1 MRHFTRILFC
11 VIFNSVFIFSSQA
24 QLPRIQPLIDSLI
37 VKVDTLEEQVAPRP
51 VPSLENNIRKIGDYS
66 RAINLITRTLEKGLD
81 TARINEAIPRM
92 ERFVT
97 NVDARLKENSNRPNL
112 RLISALEYLVGLAE
126 KRAADVNQMI
136 NERMDE
142 LILAKAQFDSIKAD
156 DVMLYTLRDTL
167 LLPEFQESLNDLK
180 QKVSETDSIL
190 NLERI
195 HTAEY
200 QYKLAAISLQIE
212 NIGEIVKTEKRKIE
226 RNTYRREMNY
236 IWNPSDFPKTERIA
250 DIFSQSFGFNF
261 LIINSYLKEFPGLS
275 IFLLIVILI
284 LYRWISKNLK
294 QIRVNKEFSDIIF
307 GRLKYVHKFPFLS
320 AIMVVLAIAPFFY
333 PNPPQSFSSFLLLM
347 IVIASGFMIRKRV
360 SSKAFRLWLLMFVLF
375 LFNMLSKL
383 YWDVAYQERWHLI
396 VFNLLGIFVTLRFLK
411 LVKVKDENIPPY
423 FAPIVS
429 VYVLFQVVS
438 ILANVLGRFS
448 LSKMVGIT
456 GTLSMMHAVS
466 LVIFVIIIKELIY
479 IQVEVSRK
487 DYAGYTSS
495 LDFQG
500 IQKRINSLF
509 TVLAITIWGYY
520 FLDSLYM
527 LDLILDFS
535 FEFLEKPRNILN
547 ASFTFAQVFV
557 FVLAIYFAGF
567 ISNTIAFFASIKD
580 EQYAGARSKRLGSS
594 ILLIR
599 LGIFTLGII
608 IAFAASGIPVDKIA
622 IVLGALSVGIGFG
635 LQTIVNNLVS
645 GIILAFERP
654 IQIGDTV
661 QVGQIEGIVKEIG
674 IRSSK
679 IKNWDGAD
687 IIIPNGD
694 LLAHQL
700 TNWTLSD
707 KKRRVELII
716 GVAYH
721 SDMDQVTKL
730 IEEQLSVEGI
740 LHLPAPRV
748 FLQTFADNSVN
759 FRVLFW
765 VDDVDVWV
773 AIRDKVMRGIF
784 KSFQENGVEI
794 PFPQRDIYV
803 KSFPG
808 LIQENI
814 IRPTEL
820 GKKEEKK
827 TSTNPSISTDDSKS

>member
-1 MRHFTRILFC
+1 MRYFTRILFC
-11 VIFNSVFIFSSQA
+11 VIFNSVFVFSSQA
-24 QLPRIQPLIDSLI
+24 QLPRIQPIIDSLI
-37 VKVDTLEEQVAPRP
+37 VKVDSVEEQVAPKP
-51 VPSLENNIRKIGDYS
+51 VPSLENNIRKIGDFS
-66 RAINLITRTLEKGLD
+66 RAINSITRTLEKGLD

-112 RLISALEYLVGLAE
+112 RLISALEYLVGLAD

-142 LILAKAQFDSIKAD
+142 LILAKAQFDSIRAD

-438 ILANVLGRFS
+438 ILANILGRFS

-567 ISNTIAFFASIKD
+567 ISNTVAFFASIKD

-721 SDMDQVTKL
+721 SDMDHVTKL

-820 GKKEEKK
+820 GKKEGKK
-827 TSTNPSISTDDSKS
+827 TSANPSISTDDSKP

>member
-1 MRHFTRILFC
+1 MRLFSKILLGA
-11 VIFNSVFIFSSQA
+11 IFNWIFIFSVQA
-24 QLPRIQPLIDSLI
+24 QIPNLQPLIDSLI
-37 VKVDTLEEQVAPRP
+37 VKVDTVEEQVAVKPR
-51 VPSLENNIRKIGDYS
+51 PSLETSIRKIGEYS
-66 RAINLITRTLEKGLD
+66 RSISIIAQTLNKGLD
-81 TARINEAIPRM
+81 TAKINEAIPRM
-92 ERFVT
+92 ERFVS
-97 NVDARLKENSNRPNL
+97 NVETRLQENSNRPNL

-126 KRAADVNQMI
+126 KRAADVNKSI
-136 NERMDE
+136 SERMDE
-142 LILAKAQFDSIKAD
+142 LIFAKAQFDSIKSD
-156 DVMLYTLRDTL
+156 DIMRYALRDTL
-167 LLPEFQESLNDLK
+167 VLPEFQQSLDDLK
-180 QKVSETDSIL
+180 RKVAETDSLL
-190 NLERI
+190 NVERI

-200 QYKLAAISLQIE
+200 QYKVAAISLQIE
-212 NIGEIVKTEKRKIE
+212 NISESVKSEKRILE
-226 RNTYRREMNY
+226 RNTYRKEMNY
-236 IWNPSDFPKTERIA
+236 IWNPSDFPKTERIG
-250 DIFSQSFGFNF
+250 DIFSQSLGFNF

-275 IFLLIVILI
+275 IFLLIVILG
-284 LYRWISKNLK
+284 LYRWVSKNLK

-307 GRLKYVHKFPFLS
+307 GRLRYVHKFPLLS

-333 PNPPQSFSSFLLLM
+333 PKPPQSFSSFLLLM
-347 IVIASGFMIRKRV
+347 IVTASGFMIRKRV
-360 SSKAFRLWLLMFVLF
+360 TRKAFRLWLVMFFLF
-375 LFNMLSKL
+375 FFNMLSKL

-396 VFNLLGIFVTLRFLK
+396 VFNLLGIFVTLRFHK
-411 LVKVKDENIPPY
+411 LVKDKDENIPGY

-429 VYVLFQVVS
+429 IFVIFQVVS
-438 ILANVLGRFS
+438 ILANIVGRFS

-509 TVLAITIWGYY
+509 TILAITIWGYY
-520 FLDSLYM
+520 FLDSLYI
-527 LDLILDFS
+527 LDLILDYS
-535 FEFLEKPRNILN
+535 FEFMEKPRNILN

-557 FVLAIYFAGF
+557 FVIAIYFAGF
-567 ISNTIAFFASIKD
+567 ISNTTAFFASIKD

-716 GVAYH
+716 GVGYQ

-730 IEEQLSVEGI
+730 IEEQLKVDEI
-740 LHLPAPRV
+740 LHLPVPRV
-748 FLQTFADNSVN
+748 FLQAFADSSVN

-765 VDDVDVWV
+765 VNDVDVWV
-773 AIRDKVMRGIF
+773 SIRDQVMRGIF

-814 IRPTEL
+814 SHPTEL
-820 GKKEEKK
+820 GKKEAKK
-827 TSTNPSISTDDSKS
+827 TSANPDIGGDESKS

>member
-11 VIFNSVFIFSSQA
+11 VIFTSVFIFSAKA
-24 QLPRIQPLIDSLI
+24 QMPSLQPLIDSLI
-37 VKVDTLEEQVAPRP
+37 VKVDTVEKQVAAKPT
-51 VPSLENNIRKIGDYS
+51 PSLETSIRKIGDYS
-66 RAINLITRTLEKGLD
+66 RAISKITRTLDKGMD
-81 TARINEAIPRM
+81 TAKINEAIPRM
-92 ERFVT
+92 ERFVS
-97 NVDARLKENSNRPNL
+97 NVETRLNENLNRPNL
-112 RLISALEYLVGLAE
+112 RLVSALEYLVGLAQS
-126 KRAADVNQMI
+126 RATEVNKSI
-136 NERMDE
+136 NDRMDE
-142 LILAKAQFDSIKAD
+142 LIIAKAQFDSIRSD
-156 DVMLYTLRDTL
+156 DVMRYALRDTL
-167 LLPEFQESLNDLK
+167 ILPEFQQSLNKLK
-180 QKVSETDSIL
+180 QQVSDTDSVL
-190 NLERI
+190 NWHRI
-195 HTAEY
+195 HTAEF
-200 QYKLAAISLQIE
+200 QYKVSHISLEIE
-212 NIGEIVKTEKRKIE
+212 RIAEIIKTEKRKLE

-236 IWNPSDFPKTERIA
+236 IWNPADFPKTGKIGE
-250 DIFSQSFGFNF
+250 IFSQSFGFNL
-261 LIINSYLKEFPGLS
+261 LIINSYLGEHIPLTV
-275 IFLLIVILI
+275 FLLILI
-284 LYRWISKNLK
+284 TVVYIWIYKNLK

-307 GRLKYVHKFPFLS
+307 GRLRYVHKFPLLS
-320 AIMVVLAIAPFFY
+320 AFMVVLAIAPFFY
-333 PNPPQSFSSFLLLM
+333 PLPPQSITSFLLFL
-347 IVIASGFMIRKRV
+347 IVTVSGIMIRKRV
-360 SSKAFRLWLLMFVLF
+360 STKAFRFWLAVFVLF

-396 VFNLLGIFVTLRFLK
+396 VFNILGIFITMRFHK
-411 LVKVKDENIPPY
+411 LVKEEDENIPSY
-423 FAPIVS
+423 FSPIVS
-429 VYVLFQVVS
+429 VFVIFQIAS
-438 ILANVLGRFS
+438 ILANVVGRFS
-448 LSKMVGIT
+448 LSKMIGIT

-509 TVLAITIWGYY
+509 TILAITIWGYY
-520 FLDSLYM
+520 FLDSLYI

-547 ASFTFAQVFV
+547 ASFTYAQVLV
-557 FVLAIYFAGF
+557 FVLAIYFAGV
-567 ISNTIAFFASIKD
+567 ISNTVAFFASIKD

-661 QVGQIEGIVKEIG
+661 QVGQVEGIVKEIG

-716 GVAYH
+716 GVAYQ

-827 TSTNPSISTDDSKS
+827 TSANPSISTDDSKS

>member
-1 MRHFTRILFC
+1 MRHFSKILFC
-11 VIFNSVFIFSSQA
+11 AVFYLLFVFSANA
-24 QLPRIQPLIDSLI
+24 QFSGIQPLIDSLI
-37 VKVDTLEEQVAPRP
+37 VKVDTVEQKAPAISG
-51 VPSLENNIRKIGDYS
+51 PSLETSIRKIGEYS
-66 RAINLITRTLEKGLD
+66 RTISLITQTLNKGLD
-81 TARINEAIPRM
+81 TTMINESIPRM

-97 NVDARLKENSNRPNL
+97 NVDTRLKENLNRPNL

-126 KRAADVNQMI
+126 KRATEVTQMI
-136 NERMDE
+136 DNRMDE
-142 LILAKAQFDSIKAD
+142 LIRAKAQFDSIKSD
-156 DVMLYTLRDTL
+156 DIMRYALRDSL
-167 LLPEFQESLNDLK
+167 VLPEFQQSLNQLK
-180 QKVSETDSIL
+180 RKVLETDSLL
-190 NLERI
+190 NVERI
-195 HTAEY
+195 ETAEF
-200 QYKLAAISLQIE
+200 QYKVSAIALQIE
-212 NIGEIVKTEKRKIE
+212 DIGQIVKTEKRNLE
-226 RNTYRREMNY
+226 RNTYRKEMNY

-250 DIFSQSFGFNF
+250 DIFSQSMGFNF

-275 IFLLIVILI
+275 IFLLLVIFVLF
-284 LYRWISKNLK
+284 YWIRKNLK
-294 QIRVNKEFSDIIF
+294 QIRVNKEFSDIIL
-307 GRLKYVHKFPFLS
+307 GRLRYVHKFPLLS

-333 PNPPQSFSSFLLLM
+333 PKPPQSFSSFLLLL
-347 IVIASGFMIRKRV
+347 IVTASGFMIRKRV
-360 SSKAFRLWLLMFVLF
+360 SPKAFRLWLVMFVLF
-375 LFNMLSKL
+375 VFNLLSKL
-383 YWDVAYQERWHLI
+383 YWDVAYQERWHILAFNVFSILI
-396 VFNLLGIFVTLRFLK
+396 TLRFYK
-411 LVKVKDENIPPY
+411 LLRVKDENIPGY
-423 FAPIVS
+423 FGPIIMVF
-429 VYVLFQVVS
+429 VGLQGVS
-438 ILANVLGRFS
+438 ILANILGRFS
-448 LSKMVGIT
+448 LSKMAGVT
-456 GTLSMMHAVS
+456 ATLSLMHAIS

-500 IQKRINSLF
+500 IQKRINALF
-509 TVLAITIWGYY
+509 TMLAITIWGYY
-520 FLDSLYM
+520 FLDSLHI
-527 LDLILDFS
+527 LDLILDYI

-547 ASFTFAQVFV
+547 AAFTFAQVLV

-567 ISNTIAFFASIKD
+567 ISNTTAFFASIKD
-580 EQYAGARSKRLGSS
+580 EQYAGSRSKRLGSS

-608 IAFAASGIPVDKIA
+608 IAFAASGIPIDKIA

-654 IQIGDTV
+654 VQIGDTV

-679 IKNWDGAD
+679 IRNWDGAD

-694 LLAHQL
+694 LLAHHL

-716 GVAYH
+716 GVAYS
-721 SDMDQVTKL
+721 SDMDQVTQL
-730 IEEQLSVEGI
+730 IEAQLSVDGI
-740 LHLPAPRV
+740 LNLPAPRV

-765 VDDVDVWV
+765 VNDVDVWV
-773 AIRDKVMRGIF
+773 SIRDTVMRGIF
-784 KSFQENGVEI
+784 KSFQENDVEI

-814 IRPTEL
+814 IHPTAL
-820 GKKEEKK
+820 GKQG
-827 TSTNPSISTDDSKS
+827 TALPSSDPSKAPDTPKA

>member
-1 MRHFTRILFC
+1 
-11 VIFNSVFIFSSQA
+11 
-24 QLPRIQPLIDSLI
+24 
-37 VKVDTLEEQVAPRP
+37 
-51 VPSLENNIRKIGDYS
+51 
-66 RAINLITRTLEKGLD
+66 
-81 TARINEAIPRM
+81 
-92 ERFVT
+92 
-97 NVDARLKENSNRPNL
+97 
-112 RLISALEYLVGLAE
+112 
-126 KRAADVNQMI
+126 
-136 NERMDE
+136 
-142 LILAKAQFDSIKAD
+142 
-156 DVMLYTLRDTL
+156 
-167 LLPEFQESLNDLK
+167 
-180 QKVSETDSIL
+180 
-190 NLERI
+190 
-195 HTAEY
+195 
-200 QYKLAAISLQIE
+200 
-212 NIGEIVKTEKRKIE
+212 
-226 RNTYRREMNY
+226 
-236 IWNPSDFPKTERIA
+236 
-250 DIFSQSFGFNF
+250 
-261 LIINSYLKEFPGLS
+261 
-275 IFLLIVILI
+275 
-284 LYRWISKNLK
+284 
-294 QIRVNKEFSDIIF
+294 
-307 GRLKYVHKFPFLS
+307 
-320 AIMVVLAIAPFFY
+320 
-333 PNPPQSFSSFLLLM
+333 
-347 IVIASGFMIRKRV
+347 
-360 SSKAFRLWLLMFVLF
+360 MFVLF

-438 ILANVLGRFS
+438 ILANILGRFS

-535 FEFLEKPRNILN
+535 YEFLEKPRNILN

-567 ISNTIAFFASIKD
+567 ISNTVAFFASIKD

-721 SDMDQVTKL
+721 SDMDRVTKL
-730 IEEQLSVEGI
+730 IEEQLTVEGI

-820 GKKEEKK
+820 GKKEGEK
-827 TSTNPSISTDDSKS
+827 TLANPTISTDDSKS

>member
-11 VIFNSVFIFSSQA
+11 VIFNSVFVFSSQA
-24 QLPRIQPLIDSLI
+24 QLPRIQPIIDSLI
-37 VKVDTLEEQVAPRP
+37 VKVDSVEEQVAPKP
-51 VPSLENNIRKIGDYS
+51 VPSLENNIRKIGDFS
-66 RAINLITRTLEKGLD
+66 RAINSITRTLEKGLD

-112 RLISALEYLVGLAE
+112 RLISALEYLVGLAD

-142 LILAKAQFDSIKAD
+142 LILAKAQFDSIRAD

-567 ISNTIAFFASIKD
+567 ISNTVAFFASIKD

-827 TSTNPSISTDDSKS
+827 TSTNPSISTDDSKP

>member
-126 KRAADVNQMI
+126 KRAAEVNQMI

-284 LYRWISKNLK
+284 LYRWISRNLK

-360 SSKAFRLWLLMFVLF
+360 SSNAFRLWLLMFVLF

-567 ISNTIAFFASIKD
+567 ISNTVAFFASIKD

-721 SDMDQVTKL
+721 SDMDHVTKL

-827 TSTNPSISTDDSKS
+827 TSANPSISTDDSKS

>member
-1 MRHFTRILFC
+1 M
-11 VIFNSVFIFSSQA
+11 
-24 QLPRIQPLIDSLI
+24 I
-37 VKVDTLEEQVAPRP
+37 VKVDSVEEQVAPKP
-51 VPSLENNIRKIGDYS
+51 VPSLENNIRKIGDFS
-66 RAINLITRTLEKGLD
+66 RAINSITRTLEKGLD

-112 RLISALEYLVGLAE
+112 RLISALEYLVGLAD

-142 LILAKAQFDSIKAD
+142 LILAKAQFDSIRAD

-333 PNPPQSFSSFLLLM
+333 PNPPQSFSSFLLMM

-360 SSKAFRLWLLMFVLF
+360 SSKAFLLWLLMFVLF
-375 LFNMLSKL
+375 MFNMLSKL

-438 ILANVLGRFS
+438 ILANILGRFS

-527 LDLILDFS
+527 LDLILDFT

-567 ISNTIAFFASIKD
+567 ISNTVAFFASIKD

-661 QVGQIEGIVKEIG
+661 QVGQVEGIVKEIG

-721 SDMDQVTKL
+721 SDMDHVTKL

-827 TSTNPSISTDDSKS
+827 TSANPSISTDDSKS

>member
-11 VIFNSVFIFSSQA
+11 VIFNSVFVFSSQA
-24 QLPRIQPLIDSLI
+24 QLPRIQPIIDSLI
-37 VKVDTLEEQVAPRP
+37 VKVDSVEEQVAPKP
-51 VPSLENNIRKIGDYS
+51 VPSLENNIRKIGDFS
-66 RAINLITRTLEKGLD
+66 RAINSITRTLEKGLD

-112 RLISALEYLVGLAE
+112 RLISALEYLVGLAD

-142 LILAKAQFDSIKAD
+142 LILAKAQFDSIRAD

-527 LDLILDFS
+527 LDLILDFT

-567 ISNTIAFFASIKD
+567 ISNTVAFFASIKD

-730 IEEQLSVEGI
+730 IEEQLSAEGI

-827 TSTNPSISTDDSKS
+827 TSANPSISTDDSKS

>member
-1 MRHFTRILFC
+1 MRHFTKILFC
-11 VIFNSVFIFSSQA
+11 VILNSVFVFSSQA

-37 VKVDTLEEQVAPRP
+37 VKVDSVEEQVAPKP

-66 RAINLITRTLEKGLD
+66 RAINLITRTLEKGMD

-92 ERFVT
+92 ERFVS

-126 KRAADVNQMI
+126 KRAAEVNQMI

-142 LILAKAQFDSIKAD
+142 LIIAKAQFDSIRAD

-226 RNTYRREMNY
+226 RNTYRKEMNY

-250 DIFSQSFGFNF
+250 DIFSQSLGFNF

-333 PNPPQSFSSFLLLM
+333 PNPPQSFSSFLLMM

-360 SSKAFRLWLLMFVLF
+360 SSKAFLLWLLMFVLF
-375 LFNMLSKL
+375 MFNMLSKL

-438 ILANVLGRFS
+438 ILANILGRFS

-527 LDLILDFS
+527 LDLILDFT

-567 ISNTIAFFASIKD
+567 ISNTVAFFASIKD

-721 SDMDQVTKL
+721 SDMDHVTKL

>member
-1 MRHFTRILFC
+1 
-11 VIFNSVFIFSSQA
+11 VIFNSVFVFSSQA

-37 VKVDTLEEQVAPRP
+37 VKVDSVEEQVAPKP

-66 RAINLITRTLEKGLD
+66 RAINLITRTLEKGMD

-92 ERFVT
+92 ERFVA

-126 KRAADVNQMI
+126 KRAAEVNQMI

-142 LILAKAQFDSIKAD
+142 LILAKAQFDSIRAD

-167 LLPEFQESLNDLK
+167 LLPDFQESLNDLK
-180 QKVSETDSIL
+180 QKVSETDSVL

-212 NIGEIVKTEKRKIE
+212 NIGDIVKTEKRKIE
-226 RNTYRREMNY
+226 RNTYRKEMNY

-250 DIFSQSFGFNF
+250 DIFSQSLGFNF

-284 LYRWISKNLK
+284 LYRWISKNLR

-333 PNPPQSFSSFLLLM
+333 PNPPQSFSSFLLFM

-438 ILANVLGRFS
+438 ILANILGRFS

-535 FEFLEKPRNILN
+535 YEFLEKPRNILN

-567 ISNTIAFFASIKD
+567 ISNTVAFFASIKD

-721 SDMDQVTKL
+721 SDMDRVTKL
-730 IEEQLSVEGI
+730 IEEQLTVEGI

-820 GKKEEKK
+820 GKKEGEK
-827 TSTNPSISTDDSKS
+827 TLANPTISTDDSKS

>member
-1 MRHFTRILFC
+1 MRHVKTILFG
-11 VIFNSVFIFSSQA
+11 SVFQLFFVFSVNA
-24 QLPRIQPLIDSLI
+24 QLPNLQPILDSLI
-37 VKVDTLEEQVAPRP
+37 VKVDTVEQKPAANPIPTLEMG
-51 VPSLENNIRKIGDYS
+51 IRKIGNYS
-66 RAINLITRTLEKGLD
+66 RTVSLINQTISKTLD
-81 TARINEAIPRM
+81 TTKIKEALPRM
-92 ERFVT
+92 ERFIT
-97 NVDARLKENSNRPNL
+97 NVDTRLRENSNRPNL
-112 RLISALEYLVGLAE
+112 RLISALEYLVELAE
-126 KRAADVNQMI
+126 KRAADVNQSI
-136 NERMDE
+136 VERMDE
-142 LILAKAQFDSIKAD
+142 LILAKAQFDSIQSD
-156 DVMLYTLRDTL
+156 DLMRYALRDSL
-167 LLPEFQESLNDLK
+167 ALPEFQASLNDLK
-180 QKVSETDSIL
+180 RKIAETDSL
-190 NLERI
+190 LTLERI

-200 QYKLAAISLQIE
+200 QYKVSSITLEIE
-212 NIGEIVKTEKRKIE
+212 KIAELVKTEKRNLE
-226 RNTYRREMNY
+226 RNTYRKEMNF
-236 IWNPSDFPKTERIA
+236 IWNPADFPKTERLV

-275 IFLLIVILI
+275 IFLLVVIAI
-284 LYRWISKNLK
+284 LYSWIRKNLK
-294 QIRVNKEFSDIIF
+294 QIRINKEFSDIIL
-307 GRLKYVHKFPFLS
+307 GRLRYVHNFPLLS

-347 IVIASGFMIRKRV
+347 IVTVSGFMIRRRV
-360 SSKAFRLWLLMFVLF
+360 SPKAFRLWLLMFVLF
-375 LFNMLSKL
+375 FFNMLSKL

-396 VFNLLGIFVTLRFLK
+396 AFNLIGIFVALRFQK
-411 LVKVKDENIPPY
+411 LVKVKEENIPSY

-429 VYVLFQVVS
+429 IFVVFQIAS
-438 ILANVLGRFS
+438 ILANVVGRFS

-509 TVLAITIWGYY
+509 TILAITIWGYY
-520 FLDSLYM
+520 FLDSLYI

-547 ASFTFAQVFV
+547 ASFTFAQVLV
-557 FVLAIYFAGF
+557 FVLAIYFAGV
-567 ISNTIAFFASIKD
+567 IANTTAFFASIKD

-730 IEEQLSVEGI
+730 IEEQLSAEGI
-740 LHLPAPRV
+740 LNLPAPRV

-765 VDDVDVWV
+765 VNDVDVWV
-773 AIRDKVMRGIF
+773 SIRDQVMRGIF

-814 IRPTEL
+814 IHPTEL
-820 GKKEEKK
+820 GKENQKK
-827 TSTNPSISTDDSKS
+827 AFKKPDSESEASRS

>member
-11 VIFNSVFIFSSQA
+11 VIFNSVFIFSSHA

-37 VKVDTLEEQVAPRP
+37 VKVDSVEEQAAPKP

-66 RAINLITRTLEKGLD
+66 RAINLITRTLEKGMD

-92 ERFVT
+92 ERFVS

-126 KRAADVNQMI
+126 KRAAEVNQMI

-142 LILAKAQFDSIKAD
+142 LIIAKAQFDSIRAD

-226 RNTYRREMNY
+226 RNTYRKEMNY

-250 DIFSQSFGFNF
+250 DIFSQSLGFNF

-275 IFLLIVILI
+275 IFLLIIILI

-333 PNPPQSFSSFLLLM
+333 PNPPQSFSSFLLMM

-375 LFNMLSKL
+375 MFNMLSKL

-438 ILANVLGRFS
+438 ILANILGRFS

-527 LDLILDFS
+527 LDLILDFT

-567 ISNTIAFFASIKD
+567 ISNTVAFFASIKD

-721 SDMDQVTKL
+721 SDMDNVTKL

-827 TSTNPSISTDDSKS
+827 TSANPSISTDDSKS

>member
-11 VIFNSVFIFSSQA
+11 VIFNSVFVFSSQA

-37 VKVDTLEEQVAPRP
+37 VKVDSVEEQVAPKP

-66 RAINLITRTLEKGLD
+66 RAINLITRTLEKGMD

-92 ERFVT
+92 ERFVS

-126 KRAADVNQMI
+126 KRAAEVNQMI

-142 LILAKAQFDSIKAD
+142 LIIAKAQFDSIRAD

-226 RNTYRREMNY
+226 RNTYRKEMNY

-250 DIFSQSFGFNF
+250 DIFSQSLGFNF

-333 PNPPQSFSSFLLLM
+333 PNPPQSFSSFLLMM

-360 SSKAFRLWLLMFVLF
+360 SSKAFLLWLLMFVLF
-375 LFNMLSKL
+375 MFNMLSKL

-438 ILANVLGRFS
+438 ILANILGRFS

-567 ISNTIAFFASIKD
+567 ISNTVAFFASIKD

-721 SDMDQVTKL
+721 SDMDHVTKL

-827 TSTNPSISTDDSKS
+827 TSANPSISTDDSKS

>member
-1 MRHFTRILFC
+1 MRHFIRILFC
-11 VIFNSVFIFSSQA
+11 VIFNSVFVFSSQA

-51 VPSLENNIRKIGDYS
+51 IPSLENNIRKIGDYS

-126 KRAADVNQMI
+126 KRAAEVNQMI

-347 IVIASGFMIRKRV
+347 IAIASGFMIRKRV

-567 ISNTIAFFASIKD
+567 ISNTVAFFASIKD

-827 TSTNPSISTDDSKS
+827 TSANPSISTDDSKS

>member
-11 VIFNSVFIFSSQA
+11 VIFNSVFVFSSQA

-37 VKVDTLEEQVAPRP
+37 VKVDSVEEQVAPKP

-66 RAINLITRTLEKGLD
+66 RAINLITRTLEKGMD

-92 ERFVT
+92 ERFVA

-126 KRAADVNQMI
+126 KRAAEVNQMI

-142 LILAKAQFDSIKAD
+142 LILAKAQFDSIRAD

-167 LLPEFQESLNDLK
+167 LLPDFQESLNDLK
-180 QKVSETDSIL
+180 QKVSETDSVL

-212 NIGEIVKTEKRKIE
+212 NIGDIVKTEKRKIE
-226 RNTYRREMNY
+226 RNTYRKEMNY

-250 DIFSQSFGFNF
+250 DIFSQSLGFNF

-284 LYRWISKNLK
+284 LYRWISKNLR

-333 PNPPQSFSSFLLLM
+333 PNPPQSFSSFLLFM

-438 ILANVLGRFS
+438 ILANILGRFS

-535 FEFLEKPRNILN
+535 YEFLEKPRNILN

-567 ISNTIAFFASIKD
+567 ISNTVAFFASIKD

-721 SDMDQVTKL
+721 SDMDRVTKL
-730 IEEQLSVEGI
+730 IEEQLTVEGI

-820 GKKEEKK
+820 GKKEGEK
-827 TSTNPSISTDDSKS
+827 TLANPTISTDDSKS